1 MNTNDEK
8 RVEKI
13 KSKILAYSKKK
24 LEYIKANDLNNARI
38 CSYMIDL
45 LYKKEKDITEGIER
59 LMIDRKDEL
68 QKERIKLESS
78 FREASLL
85 EKMEIKK
92 ELYKLDIELQEDNI
106 REYARNKKK
115 EKENQK
121 RKSIVYD

>member
-1 MNTNDEK
+1 MNGIDEK

-13 KSKILAYSKKK
+13 KSKILAYTRKK
-24 LEYIKANDLNNARI
+24 LEYIKVNDLNNARI

-45 LYKKEKDITEGIER
+45 LYKKEKDIVEGIER
-59 LMIDRKDEL
+59 IMIDRKDEL
-68 QKERIKLESS
+68 QKERIKLENS

-115 EKENQK
+115 EKGPQK
-121 RKSIVYD
+121 GKRYGI